1 MKRII
6 MVILVLSGLTI
17 FLAGCYNTE
26 RRARRMQE
34 SVENIFLD
42 GTGIN

>member
-6 MVILVLSGLTI
+6 ILLLLLSGLTI
-17 FLAGCYNTE
+17 FFSGCYNTE
-26 RRARRMQE
+26 RRARRTQE
-34 SVENIFLD
+34 SFENIFLD